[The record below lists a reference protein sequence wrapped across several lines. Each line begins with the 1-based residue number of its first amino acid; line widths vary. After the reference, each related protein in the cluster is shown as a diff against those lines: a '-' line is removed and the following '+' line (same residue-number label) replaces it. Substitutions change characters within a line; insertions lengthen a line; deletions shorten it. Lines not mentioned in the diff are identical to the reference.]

1 MKKIF
6 AFVAAITIMA
16 ITYSQPT
23 DSAATVTFTETV
35 QTLTDSVEAVT
46 PTLNETAAQVVT
58 KLLEGYKVVKAEVDS
73 LHQLRLDAESGNN
86 KVGGWLNFVTALVS
100 VISLL
105 VGVLVARI
113 KDVLGLFKGGG
124 SKK

>member
-58 KLLEGYKVVKAEVDS
+58 KLLEDYKVVKAEVDS